1 MLYFTSDH
9 HFWHANIIRY
19 CNRPF
24 ATIEEMNESMIMAWN
39 EVVSPNDDVYYLG
52 DFSLA
57 LRSIELYT
65 TRLNGTKYFMPQPRF
80 LPFLS

>member
-1 MLYFTSDH
+1 MIYFTSDH

-24 ATIEEMNESMIMAWN
+24 NSVEKMNEILIQIWN
-39 EVVSPNDDVYYLG
+39 DLVAPEDEVYYLG

-57 LRSIELYT
+57 ARPVEIYT
-65 TRLNGTKYFMPQPRF
+65 QKLNGKN
-80 LPFLS
+80 